1 LREDSVS
8 AGEGSLERRGR
19 ALIGTIF
26 FVLAVLASNSSARGA
41 DYSVDI
47 GVDTTAGRDAAT
59 LECRFDEAC
68 RQKLEP
74 FKLRVE
80 VRVSSR
86 YRDRVN
92 IWMDSEEAGCC
103 YFETAAPK
111 IVIDLR
117 DKLSPLPIFRGAR
130 ARGALFIQNERV
142 GTLHLRFLKR

>member
-1 LREDSVS
+1 MSV
-8 AGEGSLERRGR
+8 GEESLKRTCRV
-19 ALIGTIF
+19 LIGAIF
-26 FVLAVLASNSSARGA
+26 FVLTILASNSSAWGA
-41 DYSVDI
+41 DYSADI
-47 GVDTTAGRDAAT
+47 GIDTTTAGRDAGT

-68 RQKLEP
+68 RQKFEP

-86 YRDRVN
+86 YRNSVN
-92 IWMDSEEAGCC
+92 IRMDSEQPGCC
-103 YFETAAPK
+103 YFETAAPS

-117 DKLSPLPIFRGAR
+117 DELSPLPIFRGAR